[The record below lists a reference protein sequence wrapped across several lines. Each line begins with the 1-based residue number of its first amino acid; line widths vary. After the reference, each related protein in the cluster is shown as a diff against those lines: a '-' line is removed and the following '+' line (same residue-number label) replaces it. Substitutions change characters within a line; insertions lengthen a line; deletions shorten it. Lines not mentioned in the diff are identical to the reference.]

1 MINETS
7 VLSQCFIITLPP
19 SIKPLV
25 LMITD
30 RIDVFLSRK
39 SQDAHLAKEVYDFL
53 TSKGL
58 QVFDSDHSLLEMGNS
73 DYSRAIDDALVKT
86 NHLIVIG
93 SSVENITSSWV
104 EAEWRFFLNRKRANK
119 TKGNILTVV
128 TKTVAIDDLPPSLQ
142 NYEVITFEQ
151 KNTKILPY
159 VMVGHIKEMIVEEKI
174 GETVVEIPK
183 KPKTVLKEKVKKVE
197 KPIVVNDPLIEPING
212 YKDILTKWQKSFWY
226 IPIVICSSTLLLS
239 FIYSISQYKEAYS
252 TVDSVVVDTTLIFPT
267 EDSTKAIH
275 YASLSD
281 IELEQKAN
289 EGIAKAQYWLGYRNK
304 TKGYYN
310 MAFRWYLKAAKQGNA
325 YAQNDIGV
333 LFKNGFGV
341 EKDYAQAMLW
351 YLKASE
357 QGNDAAQGNIGALYF
372 NGQGVPQDK
381 ETAKEWFLK
390 AASQG
395 DESAKNWL
403 KDEYNITNY

>member
-1 MINETS
+1 MLYHYDT
-7 VLSQCFIITLPP
+7 P

-142 NYEVITFEQ
+142 NYEVIPFEQ

-159 VMVGHIKEMIVEEKI
+159 VMVGHIKEV
-174 GETVVEIPK
+174 VVEKNVIEPVVNNP
-183 KPKTVLKEKVKKVE
+183 PKT
-197 KPIVVNDPLIEPING
+197 ID
-212 YKDILTKWQKSFWY
+212 
-226 IPIVICSSTLLLS
+226 
-239 FIYSISQYKEAYS
+239 YS
-252 TVDSVVVDTTLIFPT
+252 
-267 EDSTKAIH
+267 
-275 YASLSD
+275 SLSD
-281 IELEQKAN
+281 TELVKKAN
-289 EGIAKAQYWLGYRNK
+289 EGIAEAQTLLGYRYDRI
-304 TKGYYN
+304 GDYS
-310 MAFRWYLKAAKQGNA
+310 MALKWYLKAAKQGNA
-325 YAQNDIGV
+325 IAQCNIGSLYHKGQDMISFLFSQGVNQDYKQAMQWYVKAAEQENTDAQN
-333 LFKNGFGV
+333 
-341 EKDYAQAMLW
+341 
-351 YLKASE
+351 
-357 QGNDAAQGNIGALYF
+357 NIGLLYY
-372 NGQGVPQDK
+372 NGQGVKKDR
-381 ETAKEWFLK
+381 EIAKEWFLK
-390 AASQG
+390 AAKQG
-395 DESAKNWL
+395 NELAKEWL
-403 KDEYNITNY
+403 RQLYNITNY